1 VLQSAPARIHIL
13 LFKEDVAVTDL
24 WSATMNKMSHGEI
37 DEGTGSKK
45 LGLAQP
51 NINVTPLIDVLLV
64 LLIIFMVIQ
73 PRREAQFE
81 SNIPQKPQDST
92 GAEVPPADLLMVE
105 VDLVGTGLDQMVR
118 LNSKPMSLIELG
130 DTLKNLLEQR
140 PDKTVFIKGPKEKQ
154 YGDVVNVIDTV
165 KGAGAERVGL
175 QIDFLQ

>member
-1 VLQSAPARIHIL
+1 MAY
-13 LFKEDVAVTDL
+13 
-24 WSATMNKMSHGEI
+24 GEV
-37 DEGTGSKK
+37 DEGLPNKK

-81 SNIPQKPQDST
+81 SNIPQKLQENDSH
-92 GAEVPPADLLMVE
+92 APVPPADLLMVE
-105 VDLVGTGLDQMVR
+105 VDLQGTGLDQNVK
-118 LNSKPMSLIELG
+118 LNSKSMSLAELG
-130 DTLKNLLEQR
+130 NTLKNLLEQR

-165 KGAGAERVGL
+165 KGAGAERIG
-175 QIDFLQ
+175 